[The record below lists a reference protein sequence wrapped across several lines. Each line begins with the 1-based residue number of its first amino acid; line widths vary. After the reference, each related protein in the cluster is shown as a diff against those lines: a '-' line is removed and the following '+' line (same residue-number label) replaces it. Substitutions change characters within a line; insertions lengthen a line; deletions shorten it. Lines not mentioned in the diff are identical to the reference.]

1 MLTHGIRNACVPVI
15 SVASIELATT
25 FIGAVVVEQV
35 FALPGLGSMLTLA
48 ITQHDFPS
56 IQGVLVVSTALV
68 LLIGFAADVLQRLID
83 PRLRNSLSGGH
94 Q

>member
-1 MLTHGIRNACVPVI
+1 MLFR
-15 SVASIELATT
+15 SATPT
-25 FIGAVVVEQV
+25 F
-35 FALPGLGSMLTLA
+35 LNLA

-83 PRLRNSLSGGH
+83 PRLRNSLSGGY